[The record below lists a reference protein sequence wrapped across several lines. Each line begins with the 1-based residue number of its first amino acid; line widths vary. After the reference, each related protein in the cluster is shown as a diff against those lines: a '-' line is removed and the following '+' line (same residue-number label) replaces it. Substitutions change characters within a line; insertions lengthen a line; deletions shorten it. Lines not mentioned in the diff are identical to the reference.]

1 MQLVIPIDLRCTGGP
16 TVGSVTTR
24 TTSTRPRE
32 RILSPAYAATTIAM
46 FGLIAFAAFEAMAVT
61 TVMPTVARDLGGL
74 DLYALA
80 FAAPLASG
88 VVGMVAAGMWSDRT
102 GPVVPLLAS
111 LALFS
116 AGLLVCGL
124 APSMEVLLAGRVLQG
139 LGSGAMIVGLYVIVG
154 LVFPDT
160 LRPAVFASFA
170 AAWVLP
176 ALFGPALAAFVADVW
191 SWRWVFLG
199 TVVLV
204 AASLVLLAPALRGL
218 EPHAEGVSTPAVRL
232 WWALL
237 GAVAVLVLELVGSA
251 RGVAALGA
259 LAALAVVWVSL
270 GRLLP
275 AGSRTLRRGLPAVIA
290 TRGLLAATFFCAEA
304 YIVYVLQEHWGL
316 SPGRAGIALT
326 CVGVVWASASQVQ
339 SRFGRRVSH
348 TRAMIIGTS
357 LVLTGLATLALTVL
371 AYDAGAR
378 PSAVLP
384 AAAYVLA
391 GAGMGFA
398 YPRTGVAML
407 EASTDR
413 DRGFNSSALTV
424 ADSLGAALALS
435 VAGTAFAAAE
445 RQDLDPFLTV
455 FAFAALAAVLGVLA
469 ASRTRTRTLT
479 PATQPHI

>member
-1 MQLVIPIDLRCTGGP
+1 
-16 TVGSVTTR
+16 
-24 TTSTRPRE
+24 
-32 RILSPAYAATTIAM
+32 M
-46 FGLIAFAAFEAMAVT
+46 FSLIAFVAFEAMAVA
-61 TVMPTVARDLGGL
+61 TVMPTVARDLDGL

-111 LALFS
+111 MALFS

-139 LGSGAMIVGLYVIVG
+139 LGGGALTVGLYVIVG
-154 LVFPDT
+154 LVFPAT

-176 ALFGPALAAFVADVW
+176 ALFGPGVAALVADMW

-199 TVVLV
+199 TVGFVVV
-204 AASLVLLAPALRGL
+204 ALALITPALRRL
-218 EPHAEGVSTPAVRL
+218 EPHAEGVDTPASRL
-232 WWALL
+232 WWAVL
-237 GAVAVLVLELVGSA
+237 GAVAVLVLELLGSA
-251 RGVAALGA
+251 HGLTALGA
-259 LAALAVVWVSL
+259 LAALAGVWISL

-275 AGSRTLRRGLPAVIA
+275 PGSRVLRRGLPSVIA
-290 TRGLLAATFFCAEA
+290 TRGLLSATFFCAEA
-304 YIVYVLQEHWGL
+304 YIVYVLQDHWDL

-339 SRFGRRVSH
+339 SRLRERVSH
-348 TRAMIIGTS
+348 TRAMVVGTS
-357 LVLTGLATLALTVL
+357 IVLAGLVALAATVLTH
-371 AYDAGAR
+371 DAGGR

-398 YPRTGVAML
+398 YPRTGVMVL
-407 EASTDR
+407 DVSTDR
-413 DRGFNSSALTV
+413 DRGFNSSALSV

-435 VAGTAFAAAE
+435 VAGAAFAASE
-445 RQDLDPFLTV
+445 RQDVDPFLTV
-455 FAFAALAAVLGVLA
+455 FALAAVTAVLGVVA
-469 ASRTRTRTLT
+469 ASRTSAASRA
-479 PATQPHI
+479 PALG

>member
-1 MQLVIPIDLRCTGGP
+1 M
-16 TVGSVTTR
+16 STT
-24 TTSTRPRE
+24 TAPRE

-46 FGLIAFAAFEAMAVT
+46 FGLIAFVAFEAMAVA
-61 TVMPTVARDLGGL
+61 TVMPTVARDLDGL

-88 VVGMVAAGMWSDRT
+88 VVGMVAAGMWSDRS

-116 AGLLVCGL
+116 LGLLVCGL
-124 APSMEVLLAGRVLQG
+124 APSMELLLVGRVLQG
-139 LGSGAMIVGLYVIVG
+139 LGGGALTVGLYVLVG
-154 LVFPDT
+154 LCFPAT

-176 ALFGPALAAFVADVW
+176 ALFGPGLAALVADVW

-199 TVVLV
+199 TVGFVVV
-204 AASLVLLAPALRGL
+204 ALALLAPALRGL
-218 EPHAEGVSTPAVRL
+218 EPPEEGVETPSVRL
-232 WWALL
+232 WWAGL
-237 GAVAVLVLELVGSA
+237 GAVAVLVLELFGSA
-251 RGVAALGA
+251 DGLAALGA
-259 LAALAVVWVSL
+259 LLALAGVWVSL

-275 AGSRTLRRGLPAVIA
+275 PGSRVLRRGLPSVVA

-304 YIVYVLQEHWGL
+304 YIVYVLQDHWHL

-326 CVGVVWASASQVQ
+326 CVGVMWATASQVQ
-339 SRFGRRVSH
+339 SRLGERVSH
-348 TRAMIIGTS
+348 TRAMTIGS
-357 LVLTGLATLALTVL
+357 ALVLAGLVALAASVL
-371 AYDAGAR
+371 AHDAGHG

-407 EASTDR
+407 EVSTDR
-413 DRGFNSSALTV
+413 DRGFNSAALSV

-435 VAGTAFAAAE
+435 VAGAAFAAAE
-445 RQDLDPFLTV
+445 RQDVDPFLTV
-455 FAFAALAAVLGVLA
+455 FAFAAVGGVVGVVA
-469 ASRTRTRTLT
+469 ASRT
-479 PATQPHI
+479 ATHRGSAPG

>member
-1 MQLVIPIDLRCTGGP
+1 M
-16 TVGSVTTR
+16 TTR
-24 TTSTRPRE
+24 TTPTQPRE

-139 LGSGAMIVGLYVIVG
+139 LGSGAMIVGLYVVVG

-204 AASLVLLAPALRGL
+204 ALSLVLLAPALRGL

-259 LAALAVVWVSL
+259 LAALAAVWFSL

-339 SRFGRRVSH
+339 SRLGRRVSH
-348 TRAMIIGTS
+348 TRAMVIGTS
-357 LVLTGLATLALTVL
+357 LVLTGLAALALTVL
-371 AYDAGAR
+371 LHDAGSR

-435 VAGTAFAAAE
+435 VAGAAFAAAE
-445 RQDLDPFLTV
+445 RRDLDPFLTV
-455 FAFAALAAVLGVLA
+455 FAFAAVAAVLGVLA
-469 ASRTRTRTLT
+469 AWRTRA
-479 PATQPHI
+479 PAAQPET

>member
-1 MQLVIPIDLRCTGGP
+1 M
-16 TVGSVTTR
+16 S
-24 TTSTRPRE
+24 TTSTTGPAGPTEPRE
-32 RILSPAYAATTIAM
+32 RILSPAYAGTTIAM
-46 FGLIAFAAFEAMAVT
+46 FGLIAFVAFEAMAVA
-61 TVMPTVARDLGGL
+61 TVMPTVARDLDGL

-124 APSMEVLLAGRVLQG
+124 APSMDVLLAGRVLQG
-139 LGSGAMIVGLYVIVG
+139 LGGGALTVGLYVVVG
-154 LVFPDT
+154 LVFPPA

-176 ALFGPALAAFVADVW
+176 SLFGPGLAALVADVW

-199 TVVLV
+199 AVGFVVV
-204 AASLVLLAPALRGL
+204 ALALLAPALRGL
-218 EPHAEGVSTPAVRL
+218 EPHEEGVRTPAARL
-232 WWALL
+232 WWAAL
-237 GAVAVLVLELVGSA
+237 GASAVLVLELLGSA
-251 RGVAALGA
+251 QGVAAVGA
-259 LAALAVVWVSL
+259 LAALAGVWLAL

-275 AGSRTLRRGLPAVIA
+275 AGSRTLRRGLPSVIA

-304 YIVYVLQEHWGL
+304 YIVYVLQDHWEL
-316 SPGRAGIALT
+316 TPGRAGIALT
-326 CVGVVWASASQVQ
+326 CVGLVWASASQVQ
-339 SRFGRRVSH
+339 SRLGERISH
-348 TRAMIIGTS
+348 TRAMTVGSSIVLGG
-357 LVLTGLATLALTVL
+357 LVVLALTVL
-371 AYDAGAR
+371 LHDLGHE

-435 VAGTAFAAAE
+435 VAGAAFAATE
-445 RQDLDPFLTV
+445 RQGADPFLAV
-455 FAFAALAAVLGVLA
+455 FVIAAAGAVVGVVAAA
-469 ASRTRTRTLT
+469 RTRSS
-479 PATQPHI
+479 

>member
-1 MQLVIPIDLRCTGGP
+1 
-16 TVGSVTTR
+16 
-24 TTSTRPRE
+24 
-32 RILSPAYAATTIAM
+32 
-46 FGLIAFAAFEAMAVT
+46 
-61 TVMPTVARDLGGL
+61 
-74 DLYALA
+74 
-80 FAAPLASG
+80 
-88 VVGMVAAGMWSDRT
+88 
-102 GPVVPLLAS
+102 
-111 LALFS
+111 
-116 AGLLVCGL
+116 
-124 APSMEVLLAGRVLQG
+124 VLLAGRVLQG

-204 AASLVLLAPALRGL
+204 AVSLVLLAPALRGL

-339 SRFGRRVSH
+339 SRLGRRVSH
-348 TRAMIIGTS
+348 TRAMVVGTG
-357 LVLTGLATLALTVL
+357 LVLTGLGALALTVL
-371 AYDAGAR
+371 LHDAGAR
-378 PSAVLP
+378 PSAILP

-435 VAGTAFAAAE
+435 VAGAAFAAAE

-455 FAFAALAAVLGVLA
+455 FTFAAVAAVLGVLA
-469 ASRTRTRTLT
+469 ASRTGARA
-479 PATQPHI
+479 PAAHPEL